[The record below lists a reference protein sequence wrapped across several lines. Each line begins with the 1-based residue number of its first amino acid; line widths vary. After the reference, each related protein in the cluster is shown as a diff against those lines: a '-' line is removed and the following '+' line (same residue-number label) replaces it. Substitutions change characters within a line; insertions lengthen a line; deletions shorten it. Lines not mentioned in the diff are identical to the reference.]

1 MVTFTPEFSSKKDKL
16 PGADDT
22 VVNGYTSYTFNFTNN
37 STQTVNYSV
46 PGPSEGQITSP
57 SGASQGSIP
66 PQGTAT
72 YSFVAFSS
80 SLTGEQDN
88 DMNLI
93 QEGSWPLL
101 STQSGTLNVEFSS
114 GYDSALAAEAQYI
127 NIIEENGVTVTENTS
142 IQNNG
147 TGGGLNVGIG
157 GGGGSCKTNNICIQI
172 SDS

>member
-1 MVTFTPEFSSKKDKL
+1 MVTFAPEFSSKKEQL

-22 VVNGYTSYTFNFTNN
+22 VVNGYTSYEFKFTNN
-37 STQTVNYSV
+37 SSQTINYNV
-46 PGPSEGQITSP
+46 PGPSGAQITSP

-66 PQGTAT
+66 PQGSAT
-72 YSFVAFSS
+72 YSYVAYSS
-80 SLTGEQDN
+80 SDTGEQDD
-88 DMNLI
+88 DMNMI
-93 QEGSWPLL
+93 QESSWPLL
-101 STQSGTLNVEFSS
+101 STQNGSLNVQFWS

-127 NIIEENGVTVTENTS
+127 NIIAENGVTVTENTS